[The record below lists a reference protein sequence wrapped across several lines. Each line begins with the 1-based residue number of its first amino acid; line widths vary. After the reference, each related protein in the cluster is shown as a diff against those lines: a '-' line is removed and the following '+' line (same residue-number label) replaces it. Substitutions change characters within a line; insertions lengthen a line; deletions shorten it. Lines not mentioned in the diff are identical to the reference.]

1 MKRGPFR
8 RLKNPHAGPC
18 QWGEWVKDERR
29 GVFVRACQVPGCGK
43 RESTPGV
50 KS

>member
-1 MKRGPFR
+1 MKRSPFR
-8 RLKNPHAGPC
+8 KLTNPPVHTCRWTDWA
-18 QWGEWVKDERR
+18 KDERR
-29 GVFVRACQVPGCGK
+29 GVFVRRCQVPGCGK